1 MVMYMLL
8 SELLL
13 ETPQLI
19 DPIGN
24 IGVNNDTTNSL
35 LYRQLRKKYSKLVY
49 SLTDDISI
57 VRIENPSSEDY
68 DFEYVG
74 FDDEDKRIGM
84 VSRVVVTRDKML
96 GPYVY
101 QSFIWVSGDYKQQ
114 FRSWPNKIVFDYL
127 IPRYTTITSDMLHT
141 PMGMKFWVQ
150 LIQRALS
157 KGLHAYYYN
166 TAGHQ
171 LIKIHSTGHLSELQ
185 KQYKIWDHDDVG
197 ANKLVVISSKIYN
210 ET

>member
-35 LYRQLRKKYSKLVY
+35 LYRQLRKKFSKLVH

-57 VRIENPSSEDY
+57 VRIENPSGEDF
-68 DFEYVG
+68 DFEYIG
-74 FDDEDKRIGM
+74 FDDQDKRIGM
-84 VSRVVVTRDKML
+84 VSRVVVTKNKVL

-101 QSFIWVSGDYKQQ
+101 QSFIWVSDDYKQQ
-114 FRSWPNKIVFDYL
+114 FRSWPKKIVFEYL
-127 IPRYTTITSDMLHT
+127 IPRYKTITSDMLHT
-141 PMGMKFWVQ
+141 PMGMKYWAQ
-150 LIQRALS
+150 LISHALS

-166 TAGHQ
+166 TAGKQ
-171 LIKIHSTGHLSELQ
+171 IVKIQSTNHLSELQ
-185 KQYKIWDHDDVG
+185 KQYNIWEHGHTGTD
-197 ANKLVVISSKIYN
+197 KLVVISSKVYN
-210 ET
+210 ES